1 MAKPD
6 RHFETTTVQTSLS
19 QRSVRSGLVAV
30 AAQPLKLVIGIGG
43 TMILARELV
52 PADFGL
58 LAMVQPLLTIVDS
71 LSNLGLETA
80 TIQRQNL
87 TQDEVSRIFWFS
99 LKINVLIILGMML
112 TGPLLAWFYGQPELT
127 SIVLCLAVGSASL
140 CMSFQQMSLLKRQMQ
155 FEILTLIEV
164 VALIVSTALAIST
177 AWLGLGYWSLILQ
190 VTTFQTI
197 KGIAYWLRCDWR
209 PSGFNPSFQLTPDL
223 RSMLSYGIHLTG
235 YRCITRVGME
245 MDRILLGYFSS
256 ANALGLYSV
265 AYQWAYFPF
274 WQIYYPLF
282 DVAVASFSRSL
293 SEPERYRTYCRSIF
307 SVIFAIYMPA
317 LAFLFVTAQE
327 VILLGLG
334 EQWLEIV
341 PMFRVL
347 TVAVFVG
354 GIYRVTKWVY
364 VSAGETQHQF
374 RWSLIHTPIM
384 ITAVAIGVQ
393 WGAFGVAVGYTT
405 GMCLLS
411 YPSVIHCVRKVPL
424 TLADFLS
431 SVWRPAI
438 SALLSAILLYTVQS
452 SLPSS
457 KILIVIL
464 GTESL
469 IYAVSYIGLWL
480 LLPGGYTE
488 TRKIVRILLRRK
500 L

>member
-1 MAKPD
+1 MAKSD
-6 RHFETTTVQTSLS
+6 HHLETTTVQTSLS
-19 QRSVRSGLVAV
+19 QRSLKSGLVAV

-58 LAMVQPLLTIVDS
+58 LAMVQPLLTLVDS

-80 TIQRQNL
+80 TVQRQDL
-87 TQDEVSRIFWFS
+87 TQDEVSSIFWFS
-99 LKINVLIILGMML
+99 LKINAFIILGMML
-112 TGPLLAWFYGQPELT
+112 AGPLLAWFYGQPELT
-127 SIVLCLAVGSASL
+127 NIVFCLAIGSASL
-140 CMSFQQMSLLKRQMQ
+140 CLSFQQMSLLKRQMQ

-164 VALIVSTALAIST
+164 VALIASTALAIST
-177 AWLGLGYWSLILQ
+177 ARLGLGYWSLILQ
-190 VTTFQTI
+190 LTTFQTI
-197 KGIAYWLRCDWR
+197 KGIAYWLLCDWR
-209 PSGFNPSFQLTPDL
+209 PSGFNQSFQLTPDL
-223 RSMLSYGIHLTG
+223 RSMFSYGIYLTG

-245 MDRILLGYFSS
+245 MDRILLGYFGG

-293 SEPERYRTYCRSIF
+293 SEPERYRTYCRRGF
-307 SVIFAIYMPA
+307 SVIFAVYMPA
-317 LAFLFVTAQE
+317 LAFLFVTAQA
-327 VILLGLG
+327 VILLILG

-384 ITAVAIGVQ
+384 ITAVAIGVH
-393 WGAFGVAVGYTT
+393 WGAFGVALGYTT

-424 TLADFLS
+424 TFSDFFS
-431 SVWRPAI
+431 SVWRPAT
-438 SALLSAILLYTVQS
+438 SAILSAILLYTIQW

-457 KILIVIL
+457 EVLIVTL
-464 GTESL
+464 GINSL

-488 TRKIVRILLRRK
+488 TREIVRILSRRQ